1 MEKLKS
7 LIIAKRTDNFYMP
20 RIYQSRTLKK
30 YLCPRAL
37 IAQKPAGSKIE
48 FLRFNGTTKNR

>member
-1 MEKLKS
+1 LDLASMEKLKS

-30 YLCPRAL
+30 LSVPARADC
-37 IAQKPAGSKIE
+37 
-48 FLRFNGTTKNR
+48 TKTCWL